1 MLEPAKFHEFEI
13 WPKHITIVPWFPC
26 DNEEKLDEVLTK
38 IAARHKPVNVEAGG
52 VEEWGRQDRLMVQV
66 IKDEVKLKKLHLDVY
81 ETLENN
87 GFYIHQK
94 DYLGEKYRPHITLRN
109 RFQKNHPIKLGAEIK
124 INNFALIKQIR
135 LKGSGAMIKSVAK
148 EYPLHG

>member
-66 IKDEVKLKKLHLDVY
+66 IKDEVKLKKLQLDVY
-81 ETLENN
+81 ETLEN
-87 GFYIHQK
+87 
-94 DYLGEKYRPHITLRN
+94 KYRPHITLRN